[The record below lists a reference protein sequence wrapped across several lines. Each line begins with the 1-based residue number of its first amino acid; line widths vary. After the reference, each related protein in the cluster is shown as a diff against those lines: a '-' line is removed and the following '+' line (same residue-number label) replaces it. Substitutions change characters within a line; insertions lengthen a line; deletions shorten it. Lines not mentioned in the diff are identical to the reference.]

1 MPIQQDE
8 LKQQLGGILAE
19 QAIAIRQ
26 RRKLVEERWLRSRR
40 VWMGFDLE
48 RRFTSSDTSSSD
60 YTLPAA
66 RRAAERSIVRGVKLL
81 TPNVKWFEMQPMS
94 DDVSDEK
101 LSNVDSYMHYILRKK
116 IKTRSNISQLVRS
129 MFICGVCHQK
139 TSIMVRN
146 GLVWPS
152 QRAVDPFAFY
162 TFPETASTSDEAEVI
177 FEDYLFSY
185 ERYLTF
191 VAKGIV
197 DAVPRSSLVKPDWPY
212 HLTERMAYQGITDPT
227 ANVDIAINRVG
238 DQLEKTTAGFVSITE
253 MWLSREDRLYQVY
266 ILWNHYQGARCVGF
280 IESQYDEPLYRSVIH
295 RALPGELYTNSMMSD
310 IDELD
315 GMQNDSL
322 NKFMDAVDYEQ
333 GFIGVNDDMVS
344 RMDSIKAKGRSIW
357 HFKDDPRLA
366 TNFVSP
372 PNSSTNQLRA
382 WQIQL
387 GLINSMAGTGTIGE
401 GQPGRNMPRS
411 GNAVNNLVNLSMAD
425 IQDVAEL
432 IEQEVLTPGLGDI
445 YKVSSTFIPDSQL
458 VRIPGAKGRFGNI
471 LKASDLA
478 GDYEFEWVGSLQFQ
492 DDAARAQRLMIFLNL
507 MPQLAPMLQQQGY
520 AFDIVELIQ
529 MIWRYGLG
537 ERGLRNIV
545 VKIAELQQKVQG
557 DTLPAELGQPVQQG
571 QQGAEQATPAGS
583 VPGLK
588 YNLPAVTNGFVQQ

>member
-1 MPIQQDE
+1 MPVQQDD

-19 QAIAIRQ
+19 QAVAIRQ
-26 RRKLVEERWLRSRR
+26 RRRLVEERWLKSRR
-40 VWMGFDLE
+40 VWMGLYLE
-48 RRFTSSDTSSSD
+48 RRFTSSDTSSSN
-60 YTLPAA
+60 YSIPAA
-66 RRAAERSIVRGVKLL
+66 RRAAERSVVRGVKLL
-81 TPNVKWFEMQPMS
+81 TPNVKWFEMQPMA
-94 DDVSDEK
+94 DDVSEDEI
-101 LSNVDSYMHYILRKK
+101 SNVDSYMHYVLRKK

-129 MFICGVCHQK
+129 MFIYGVCHQK
-139 TSIMVRN
+139 TSITIRN

-191 VAKGIV
+191 VKKGIV
-197 DAVPRSSLVKPDWPY
+197 DNIPRSSLVKPDWPY

-266 ILWNHYQGARCVGF
+266 VLWNHRDGARCVGF
-280 IESQYDEPLYRSVIH
+280 IQSQYDEPLYRSVIH
-295 RALPGELYTNSMMSD
+295 RALPGELYTNSVMSD

-315 GMQNDSL
+315 SMQNDQI

-333 GFIGVNDDMVS
+333 GFIAINDEMIN

-357 HFKDDPRLA
+357 HLKDDARLA
-366 TNFVSP
+366 VSFIQP
-372 PNSSTNQLRA
+372 PKISDNHLKA
-382 WQIQL
+382 WQIEQAM
-387 GLINSMAGTGTIGE
+387 INSSAGTGTIAE
-401 GQPGRNMPRS
+401 GQPGRNMPRA
-411 GNAVNNLVNLSMAD
+411 GNAVSNLVNLSMAD
-425 IQDVAEL
+425 IRDMAEL

-445 YKVSSTFIPDSQL
+445 YKVSSSFIPDSQL
-458 VRIPGAKGRFGNI
+458 MRIPGGKGLYDNI
-471 LKASDLA
+471 LKGSDIS

-507 MPQLAPMLQQQGY
+507 MPQLSPMLQQQGY
-520 AFDIVELIQ
+520 AFDTVELIQ

-537 ERGLRNIV
+537 ERGLRKVV
-545 VKIAELQQKVQG
+545 VKLAELQQKIQIEAQP
-557 DTLPAELGQPVQQG
+557 TNEGQSEPV
-571 QQGAEQATPAGS
+571 GS

-588 YNLPAVTNGFVQQ
+588 YNLPSVTNGFV